1 MANEQNLRPCEYQ
14 LSREEAKKGGINS
27 GKARRE
33 KADLRRQ
40 MQLWL
45 ESDVTTNKHG
55 NPMSGAQLMAAIAAR
70 EAAKG
75 NAKFWELI
83 RDTAGY
89 KPVDKVMIADVDQ
102 SVIDEIDRIVE
113 EVEAEDGTQNET

>member
-14 LSREEAKKGGINS
+14 LSREEAKKGGVNS

-45 ESDVTTNKHG
+45 ESDVTTDKHG